1 MVLMETVAVGA
12 RWNLAEVP
20 LPALGSSADR
30 PSLGFEMG
38 FQGLFLADE
47 SRDPIL
53 RDVEDRAGEARWMA
67 AQQARYERRLAD
79 TYLRGAAELAFRSN
93 AATEAQRREW
103 GARCMLAE
111 LACALRVPETTLAS
125 RLTRITMLEAF
136 PKLSEAARS
145 GLVSGWHLDAVL
157 EAFRGVSDPAVLAAA
172 DAVLVERALTRTA
185 PELRAAARR
194 WRARH
199 VPRTQEQRRANLA
212 HRHVS
217 VTPADEDMVW
227 LTALIP
233 AVAGVAIDR
242 RLDALA
248 VTAAA
253 GCGDDDGDGPDGRSH
268 IQARADAFVDLLLD
282 PAAAGDVRAPFALT
296 GPDVAGGEAGFGWV
310 QPAEGGAPLD
320 AAHAH
325 GGRLDDGVD
334 AEHADGAEQAEQAEH
349 AEHAE
354 HAEDARVP
362 VPGWVYGVRPEVVL
376 TIPVLSLL
384 GRSDEPAELEGF
396 GPIDLDTARL
406 LTASAP
412 SFTTVLTDPHTGAV
426 LSVGRTRYRIPADLR
441 RVVQLRDRT
450 CRFPGCRRRAKGCDI
465 DHTKAWQHGGATDI
479 CNLACLCRRHHTLK
493 HEMRWQVSQ
502 QPGGVLDWTSALGRH
517 YTTHPEALWPNPP
530 PAPSP
535 GRSAGTDPP
544 GAAAVNSS
552 GYPDEP
558 PF

>member
-1 MVLMETVAVGA
+1 METVAVGT

-20 LPALGSSADR
+20 LPAPGPLVDR

-53 RDVEDRAGEARWMA
+53 REVEDRAGEARWMA

-93 AATEAQRREW
+93 AAPEAQRREW

-145 GLVSGWHLDAVL
+145 GLVSGWHLDVVL
-157 EAFRGVSDPAVLAAA
+157 ETFRGVSDPAALAAA
-172 DAVLVERALTRTA
+172 DAALVERALTRTA

-212 HRHVS
+212 GRHVS
-217 VTPADEDMVW
+217 ITPADEDMVW
-227 LTALIP
+227 LTALVP

-242 RLDALA
+242 RLDAVA
-248 VTAAA
+248 VAAAAA
-253 GCGDDDGDGPDGRSH
+253 GGSDAGDGPDGRSH
-268 IQARADAFVDLLLD
+268 TQRRADAFVDLLLD
-282 PAAAGDVRAPFALT
+282 PASFGDLPTGPAAAGDRQDCRRDQGD
-296 GPDVAGGEAGFGWV
+296 GPV
-310 QPAEGGAPLD
+310 
-320 AAHAH
+320 
-325 GGRLDDGVD
+325 
-334 AEHADGAEQAEQAEH
+334 EHAD
-349 AEHAE
+349 
-354 HAEDARVP
+354 DAPAP
-362 VPGWVYGVRPEVVL
+362 VPGWVFGVRPEVVL

-406 LTASAP
+406 LAAAAP
-412 SFTTVLTDPHTGAV
+412 SFTRVLTDPHTGAV
-426 LSVGRTRYRIPADLR
+426 LSVGRARYRIPADLR
-441 RVVQLRDRT
+441 RAVQLRDRT
-450 CRFPGCRRRAKGCDI
+450 CRFPGCRRRAKGCDV

-479 CNLACLCRRHHTLK
+479 CNLACLCRRHHSLK
-493 HEMRWQVSQ
+493 HEMRWQVRQ
-502 QPGGVLDWTSALGRH
+502 QSGGVLEWTSTLGRH
-517 YTTHPEALWPNPP
+517 YTTEPATRWPNPP
-530 PAPSP
+530 PVPP
-535 GRSAGTDPP
+535 GSTLTPLAGGDPP
-544 GAAAVNSS
+544 AEAAVASSS